1 MNMIDILL
9 LAAIAA
15 GVVLV
20 VRKMIRNR
28 KEGKSCCG
36 CSCGGSCGSGHCG
49 CEKQEEK
56 RI

>member
-1 MNMIDILL
+1 MNVMDILL
-9 LAAIAA
+9 LAVIAA

-20 VRKMIRNR
+20 VRKMIRDK

-36 CSCGGSCGSGHCG
+36 CSCGGSCGSSHCG
-49 CEKQEEK
+49 CGEQEEK